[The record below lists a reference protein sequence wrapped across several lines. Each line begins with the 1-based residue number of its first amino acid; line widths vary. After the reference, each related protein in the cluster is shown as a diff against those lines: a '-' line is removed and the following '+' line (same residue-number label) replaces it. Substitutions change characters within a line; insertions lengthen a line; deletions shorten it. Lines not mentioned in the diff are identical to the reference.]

1 MTVWVRFPLVVQNKL
16 SYIRRI
22 STVERDLG
30 FMGVITRLSNHDPRY
45 NVMDP
50 ALPVRTLS
58 NQVNSKLCS
67 VKSKTTVS
75 VEGKFLFLKQS
86 GGGME
91 RRS

>member
-67 VKSKTTVS
+67 VKSKSMVIMQES
-75 VEGKFLFLKQS
+75 LFFIPEWRNGDAVE
-86 GGGME
+86 
-91 RRS
+91 